1 MVKRIV
7 KCSWTKIY
15 ILKSQVWSVNIK
27 ELSNYKI
34 LENSKYNICHIMPP
48 FYKKK
53 INLEFADSEYKF
65 WNVC

>member
-1 MVKRIV
+1 LDK
-7 KCSWTKIY
+7 SIY
-15 ILKSQVWSVNIK
+15 IEITSVECHIK

-34 LENSKYNICHIMPP
+34 LENICHIMPP

-53 INLEFADSEYKF
+53 FNLEFTDSEYKF